1 MKALEILN
9 NYKKFD
15 GFVRDIISDSFLN
28 EAIKGLESLNTAQ
41 QPTQNKFKVGDW
53 AVHPEARHPWRITQ
67 NSLDHLVN
75 TELKLWKPQLG
86 EWCWFYEDTEYTT
99 MNIVAKYSHT
109 DKNGHYILGDK
120 IGYPYTFCEPFK
132 GELPNFL
139 KRTTSD
145 YKN

>member
-1 MKALEILN
+1 MKALDYLYSI
-9 NYKKFD
+9 KKANED
-15 GFVRDIISDSFLN
+15 MGTEPITIY
-28 EAIKGLESLNTAQ
+28 EAIEELEALTTTQ
-41 QPTQNKFKVGDW
+41 QSTQNKFKVGDW
-53 AVHPEARHPWRITQ
+53 VVHPWRITQ
-67 NSLDHLVN
+67 NSLDHSVN

-99 MNIVAKYSHT
+99 INIVAKYSHT

-132 GELPNFL
+132 GELPSFL